1 MLKVNLSHMFLL
13 ILSFIK
19 PLLTAWC
26 CSAPVYN
33 THLCFW
39 AGGTACVGP
48 ELLLTLGSEEGA
60 GWGVRMLTLLTLS
73 LFTFW
78 IDAELWAYFIAQL
91 AVINIRC
98 SLLFTVGYLLCW
110 IFKNLLEC
118 NWTQIQ
124 QYLGLK
130 NKDALERCLLC
141 FRIINWH
148 FYDE

>member
-19 PLLTAWC
+19 SLLMAWS

-39 AGGTACVGP
+39 AGVTARLGP
-48 ELLLTLGSEEGA
+48 ASHIGQWGGS
-60 GWGVRMLTLLTLS
+60 GWGAEDAHPAHPFS
-73 LFTFW
+73 SW
-78 IDAELWAYFIAQL
+78 IDAELWAHFLAQL
-91 AVINIRC
+91 SVIKIRC

-124 QYLGLK
+124 QYLSLK

>member
-19 PLLTAWC
+19 SLLTAWS

-39 AGGTACVGP
+39 AGVTACLGP

-60 GWGVRMLTLLTLS
+60 DWGGGKDAHPAHPFPS
-73 LFTFW
+73 W
-78 IDAELWAYFIAQL
+78 IDAELWAHFLAQL
-91 AVINIRC
+91 SVIKIRC

-124 QYLGLK
+124 QYLSLK
-130 NKDALERCLLC
+130 SKDALERCLLC